1 MGTFQAAFEIGDLQG
16 QTWVTIEALVDTG
29 SSYTWI
35 PRQILERLDVRPQFQ
50 REFETAD
57 GRVVLRD
64 MANTMVRWNG
74 ETMPTL
80 VVFGGDNDAV
90 LLGAYTLE
98 GFALAPDPVNRRLV
112 RVRGLA
118 MGLERQRP
126 AALSPG
132 RLPEKPETGTLTKAP
147 LRGRNFSARPA
158 RYRF

>member
-1 MGTFQAAFEIGDLQG
+1 MGTFQAAFEIGDQQG
-16 QTWVTIEALVDTG
+16 QTWETIKALVDTG

-35 PRQILERLDVRPQFQ
+35 PRQILERLEVRPQFQ

-80 VVFGGDNDAV
+80 VVFGGDSDAV

-98 GFALAPDPVNRRLV
+98 GFALAADPVNRRLV

-118 MGLERQRP
+118 MGTPVVDSCAAYSISRCRP
-126 AALSPG
+126 RRGRVLSPLG
-132 RLPEKPETGTLTKAP
+132 VCRSQRRVKH
-147 LRGRNFSARPA
+147 PA
-158 RYRF
+158 GKQ